1 MIGLWRFHRK
11 LIWVVLCSGLFLCW
25 PLWAEAAE
33 YETGDLIFQQSR
45 SSQSFAI
52 QQATRSHYSHMGMI
66 VMRDG
71 AAFVLEAA
79 AKVRYRPL
87 AEWIALGERGHY
99 VVRRLRK
106 DMALDAPARQQLVAT
121 GEGFLGKPYD
131 LLFVWSDEEIYRSE
145 LVWKI
150 YQRSLNI
157 EIGALQP
164 LREFDL
170 QAPIVQEK
178 MRERYGDI
186 IPWDELVISPAAM
199 FESEFLIVVE
209 DR

>member
-1 MIGLWRFHRK
+1 MIGLRRFYHH
-11 LIWVVLCSGLFLCW
+11 LIGVALYSGLFLCW
-25 PLWAEAAE
+25 PLWAGATG

-45 SSQSFAI
+45 SSQSLAI
-52 QQATRSHYSHMGMI
+52 QQATRSRYSHMGMI
-66 VMRDG
+66 VIRDG
-71 AAFVLEAA
+71 VAFVVEAA

-87 AEWIALGERGHY
+87 AEWIAQGERGHY
-99 VVRRLRK
+99 VVKRLRP
-106 DMALDAPARQQLVAT
+106 DMALDADAQQQLAAT
-121 GEGFLGKPYD
+121 AEGFVGKSYD
-131 LLFVWSDEEIYRSE
+131 LLFAWSDEDIYCSE

-170 QAPIVQEK
+170 QSPLVQDK
-178 MRERYGDI
+178 MRERYGDR
-186 IPWDELVISPAAM
+186 IPLDEPVISPAAM
-199 FESEFLIVVE
+199 FDSGFPVVIE